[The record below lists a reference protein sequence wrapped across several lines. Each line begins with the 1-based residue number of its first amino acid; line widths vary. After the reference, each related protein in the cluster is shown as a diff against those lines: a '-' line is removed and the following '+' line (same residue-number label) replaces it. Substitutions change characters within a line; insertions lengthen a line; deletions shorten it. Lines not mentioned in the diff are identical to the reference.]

1 MRAILLSLLLIAPLT
16 SWAGD
21 ASVRTYS
28 VQEAQRAQS
37 VRVARVLMVRE
48 VQITS
53 GKIAAGTTIGASVGY
68 GLGQKSKH
76 RSTKVLGTVLGG
88 AAGRAVQGQIHR
100 RGLEIYLQEPNGKT
114 WAIVQEA
121 DVLVRPG
128 DNVALVGSGRKLRV
142 VPLGAN

>member
-1 MRAILLSLLLIAPLT
+1 MRASLLIALLLIAPA

-21 ASVRTYS
+21 ASVRTYTT
-28 VQEAQRAQS
+28 QEAQRAQS

-53 GKIAAGTTIGASVGY
+53 GKTAAGTTIGAAVGY
-68 GLGQKSKH
+68 GVARKSDH
-76 RSTKVLGTVLGG
+76 RSARVLGTVLGG
-88 AAGRAVQGQIHR
+88 AAGRAVQGAIHR
-100 RGLEIYLQEPNGKT
+100 RGLENYLQEPNGRT

-142 VPLGAN
+142 VPLGVN